1 MGNLIKVI
9 ILGIVEGITEWL
21 PVSSTGHLILVE
33 NILHLNVAQ
42 NFKTMFEVVI
52 QLGAILAVCV
62 LYFRKLNPF
71 SRSKTKVQK
80 AATWI
85 LWVKVLIAT
94 IPAAVL
100 GFLFDDAID
109 KVMGKPLI
117 ISVVL
122 VVFGILFIVVE
133 NKTAGTPPRVR
144 KLSEIDYKLALF
156 IGLFQV
162 IAMLL
167 PGTSRSGITIVG
179 GLLLGMARPVIAEFT
194 FFMAI
199 PVMFGASL
207 LKLVKFGLVFTAG
220 ELGLLIVGFV
230 VAFITSLYVIRFFI
244 AYVKQ
249 RDFKAFGYYRI
260 VVGTFAF
267 LYFLLWAH

>member
-1 MGNLIKVI
+1 MWEIIKAVI
-9 ILGIVEGITEWL
+9 IGIVEGITEWL

-62 LYFRKLNPF
+62 LYFNKLNPF
-71 SRSKTKVQK
+71 SRKKTRVQR

-85 LWVKVLIAT
+85 LWVKVIIAT

-133 NKTAGTPPRVR
+133 NRTAGTPPRVR
-144 KLSEIDYKLALF
+144 KLSEIDYKLALY

-207 LKLVKFGLVFTAG
+207 LKLVKYGLVFTAG

-244 AYVKQ
+244 SYVKQ

>member
-52 QLGAILAVCV
+52 QLGAILSVCV

-244 AYVKQ
+244 SYVKQ

>member
-1 MGNLIKVI
+1 MGNFVKAL

-21 PVSSTGHLILVE
+21 PVSSTGHLILVDNLIHME
-33 NILHLNVAQ
+33 TST

-71 SRSKTKVQK
+71 SRYKNDMQK
-80 AATWI
+80 RRTWI
-85 LWVKVLIAT
+85 LWAKVLVAT

-109 KVMGKPLI
+109 RVMGKPVFISLMLI
-117 ISVVL
+117 
-122 VVFGILFIVVE
+122 VFGILFIVVE
-133 NKTAGTPPRVR
+133 NKTADRSPVVR
-144 KLSEIDYKLALF
+144 KLGDIDYRLALI

-162 IAMLL
+162 IAMFL

-199 PVMFGASL
+199 PVMFGASF
-207 LKLVKFGLVFTAG
+207 LKLFKFGLVFTMG
-220 ELGLLIVGFV
+220 EIGPLLTGFITAFV
-230 VAFITSLYVIRFFI
+230 VSMITIRFFVHFI
-244 AYVKQ
+244 KGH
-249 RDFKAFGYYRI
+249 DFKPFGYYRI
-260 VVGTFAF
+260 MVGMFAF

>member
-220 ELGLLIVGFV
+220 ELGLLIVGSV

-244 AYVKQ
+244 SYVKQ

>member
-122 VVFGILFIVVE
+122 VVFGLLFIVVE

-244 AYVKQ
+244 SYVKQ

>member
-220 ELGLLIVGFV
+220 EIGLLIVGFV

-244 AYVKQ
+244 SYVKQ

>member
-1 MGNLIKVI
+1 MVNLIKVI

-33 NILHLNVAQ
+33 NLLHLNARPD
-42 NFKTMFEVVI
+42 FITMFEVVI

-62 LYFRKLNPF
+62 LYFNKLNPF
-71 SRSKTKVQK
+71 SRKKSEIQK
-80 AATWI
+80 KNTWI
-85 LWVKVLIAT
+85 LWVKVFIAT
-94 IPAAVL
+94 VPAAVL
-100 GFLFDDAID
+100 GVLFDDAID
-109 KVMGKPLI
+109 KVMGKPII
-117 ISVVL
+117 ISIVL
-122 VVFGILFIVVE
+122 IVFGVLFIVVE
-133 NKTAGTPPRVR
+133 NLTAGNEPRVK

-207 LKLVKFGLVFTAG
+207 LKLVKFGMVFTGG
-220 ELGLLIVGFV
+220 ELGLLVAGFIT
-230 VAFITSLYVIRFFI
+230 AFIVSLYVIRFFI
-244 AYVKQ
+244 RYIK
-249 RDFKAFGYYRI
+249 RKDFKAFGYYRI
-260 VVGTFAF
+260 VIGMLAF
-267 LYFLLWAH
+267 LYFLLWA

>member
-100 GFLFDDAID
+100 GVLFDDAID

-244 AYVKQ
+244 SYVKQ

>member
-109 KVMGKPLI
+109 NVMGKPLI

-133 NKTAGTPPRVR
+133 NRTAGTPPRVR

-244 AYVKQ
+244 SYVKQ

>member
-1 MGNLIKVI
+1 MSNLIKAI

-33 NILHLNVAQ
+33 NLIHMETST

-71 SRSKTKVQK
+71 SRYKNSMQK
-80 AATWI
+80 RKTWI
-85 LWVKVLIAT
+85 LWAKVLVAT

-109 KVMGKPLI
+109 KVMGKPVI

-122 VVFGILFIVVE
+122 IVFGILFIVVE
-133 NKTAGTPPRVR
+133 NKTAGRDFTVNR
-144 KLSEIDYKLALF
+144 LSEISFRLALI
-156 IGLFQV
+156 IGCSQV

-167 PGTSRSGITIVG
+167 PGTSRSGITIVC
-179 GLLLGMARPVIAEFT
+179 GLLIGMARPVIAEFT

-199 PVMFGASL
+199 PVMFGASI
-207 LKLVKFGLVFTAG
+207 LKLVKFGLVFTGG
-220 ELGLLIVGFV
+220 ELGLLIAGFIT
-230 VAFITSLYVIRFFI
+230 AFIVSLFTIRFFI
-244 AYVKQ
+244 KYVKGH
-249 RDFKAFGYYRI
+249 DFKPFGYYRI
-260 VVGTFAF
+260 MVGMFAF

>member
-133 NKTAGTPPRVR
+133 NRTAGTPPRVR

-167 PGTSRSGITIVG
+167 PGTSRSGITI
-179 GLLLGMARPVIAEFT
+179 RP
-194 FFMAI
+194 
-199 PVMFGASL
+199 ASGHGQTCDRG
-207 LKLVKFGLVFTAG
+207 V
-220 ELGLLIVGFV
+220 
-230 VAFITSLYVIRFFI
+230 Y
-244 AYVKQ
+244 
-249 RDFKAFGYYRI
+249 
-260 VVGTFAF
+260 F
-267 LYFLLWAH
+267 LYGDPGHVRREPFETGQIRAGLHGGRARASDRRFCGGFYHFTVCDPVLYLVCQTA

>member
-133 NKTAGTPPRVR
+133 NRTAGTPPRVR
-144 KLSEIDYKLALF
+144 KLSEIDYKLALL

-162 IAMLL
+162 IAMLR

-179 GLLLGMARPVIAEFT
+179 GLLLGKLLYLITRGKINPLIGSAGVSAVPMAARVSQTEGRKYNPTNFLLMHAMGPNVAGVIGSAVAAGFLLL
-194 FFMAI
+194 
-199 PVMFGASL
+199 MFGN
-207 LKLVKFGLVFTAG
+207 
-220 ELGLLIVGFV
+220 
-230 VAFITSLYVIRFFI
+230 
-244 AYVKQ
+244 
-249 RDFKAFGYYRI
+249 
-260 VVGTFAF
+260 
-267 LYFLLWAH
+267 